1 MKKQLDK
8 RLHAYRPDRADM
20 ALKGRVQAAEYVSGT
35 PAVVARPVMDLKVMP
50 QESAEAGS
58 QLLLG
63 ETVTV
68 FDNADGWSWV
78 QADRDRY
85 VGYVPQMGLSG
96 ITGSATH
103 IVTVPRTFIYSMA
116 DLRSPAETAC
126 SMGSRLTV
134 AEMTETRGTAYAI
147 MPDGSALIAA
157 HLHPLGFQFDD
168 YVSVASMF
176 LETPYL
182 WAGKSAFGF
191 DCSGLVQLAMLMCG
205 RSVERDS
212 DMQATSIGAPVEAG
226 RDGLQRGDLVFWS
239 GHVGIMED
247 AGTMIHASGH
257 AMRVVREKL
266 SDAIDRIA
274 HLYGMPTAYRRPL
287 VSVGHDI
294 GR

>member
-8 RLHAYRPDRADM
+8 RLHAYRSDRADI

-35 PAVVARPVMDLKVMP
+35 PAVVARPVTDLKVAP

-63 ETVTV
+63 ETVTI
-68 FDNADGWSWV
+68 FDRADGWCWV

-85 VGYVPQMGLSG
+85 VGYVPEAGLSG

-103 IVTVPRTFIYSMA
+103 IVTVPRTFIYSTA
-116 DLRSPAETAC
+116 DLRSPAKTAC
-126 SMGSRLTV
+126 SMGSRLTISD
-134 AEMTETRGTAYAI
+134 MTETRGTAYAR

-176 LETPYL
+176 METPYL

-205 RSVERDS
+205 QSVSRDS
-212 DMQATSIGAPVEAG
+212 DMQAASLGVPVETGA
-226 RDGLQRGDLVFWS
+226 DTLQRGDLVFWS
-239 GHVGIMED
+239 GHVGIIENP
-247 AGTMIHASGH
+247 GTMIHASGH

-274 HLYGMPTAYRRPL
+274 HLYGMPTAYRRP
-287 VSVGHDI
+287 
-294 GR
+294 